1 MLRFCVPALLTA
13 CVVSACS
20 ASDGTSNGTN
30 DSTAGTGT
38 TAAGSPGNGASGS
51 VGNGSGG
58 ASGGGVVAG
67 ASGASSN
74 GGNGASGASST
85 GAASST
91 GGASSGGG
99 GASAGG
105 ASSTGGATESSAG
118 SAGRTGSA
126 GGTSSAGASSTG
138 GAGSAGAT
146 SSTGG
151 SAGSPG
157 AGTTGPSEPSG
168 MPIPTTSGVPKPSGT
183 PGNLTVLNWA
193 GFKAA
198 ASFSFD
204 DALSSQ
210 ISNYAALQGTGVHL
224 TFYLV
229 SNNNPT
235 SSTWS
240 QAEKDGHEL
249 GNHTAHHCHDD
260 GTGCA
265 WGTYAG
271 SLGAELDQCTSHITS
286 TFGASDVWTAAA
298 PYGDAGYDTP
308 DSTRFLL
315 NRGVQ
320 GGSIGPNDNT
330 NPFQIPC
337 HLAAQG
343 EVAATFNAATDAA
356 RSGGKWQVYLV
367 HSLGGDGGYNPVS
380 ITDVVAAINHA
391 KTVGDTWADSV
402 VHVGAYWRAQKLV
415 SALTPTTSGSSKTW
429 TWTLPAHFP
438 PGRYLRVTVGGG
450 TLTQGG
456 TTLAWSEHGYY
467 EVALDAGSVT
477 LSP

>member
-1 MLRFCVPALLTA
+1 MLRFCAPALLTA
-13 CVVSACS
+13 CLVSACS
-20 ASDGTSNGTN
+20 ANGGTSDGTDPSDGIGA
-30 DSTAGTGT
+30 S
-38 TAAGSPGNGASGS
+38 AAGST
-51 VGNGSGG
+51 
-58 ASGGGVVAG
+58 
-67 ASGASSN
+67 
-74 GGNGASGASST
+74 GNGASGAVGNGGGGT
-85 GAASST
+85 NVGASGSANSNGGASST
-91 GGASSGGG
+91 GGASSI
-99 GASAGG
+99 GG
-105 ASSTGGATESSAG
+105 ASSTGGASSIGGASSTGGASPIGGATGSAG
-118 SAGRTGSA
+118 SAGHAGSTSS
-126 GGTSSAGASSTG
+126 GGSTSSAGASSTG
-138 GAGSAGAT
+138 GAGSAGAS

-151 SAGSPG
+151 SAGTG
-157 AGTTGPSEPSG
+157 TGTTGPSEPSG

-183 PGNLTVLNWA
+183 PGNFSVLNWA

-271 SLGAELDQCTSHITS
+271 SLGAELDQCTAHITA

-308 DSTRFLL
+308 DSTRFLI

-320 GGSIGPNDNT
+320 GGSIGANDGT

-337 HLAAQG
+337 HLAAEG

-356 RSGGKWQVYLV
+356 RSAGKWQVYLV

-391 KTVGDTWADSV
+391 KTVGDTWADTV
-402 VHVGAYWRAQKLV
+402 MHVGAYWRAQKLV
-415 SALTPTTSGSSKTW
+415 SGLTPTTSGSSKTW
-429 TWTLPAHFP
+429 SWTLPAHFP
-438 PGRYLRVTVGGG
+438 PGRYLRVAVSGG

-456 TTLAWSEHGYY
+456 TTLAWSQHGYY